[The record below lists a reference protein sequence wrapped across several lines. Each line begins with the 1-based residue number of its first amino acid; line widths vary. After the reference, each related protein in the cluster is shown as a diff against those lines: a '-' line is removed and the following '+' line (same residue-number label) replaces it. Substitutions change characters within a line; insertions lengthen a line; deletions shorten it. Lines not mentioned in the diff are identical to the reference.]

1 MNMEQAIK
9 ILIVDDEPFARRY
22 IREML
27 KGDADVEIVGE
38 AGNGKKAGQMIAEA
52 DPDLVFLDVQ
62 MPEMDGLSL
71 LESLDP
77 KSLPFIIFTTAYEE
91 YAIKAFEYHALDY
104 LLKPFDQKRF
114 ASALEH
120 AKRSIRSG
128 DSASSQIMELI
139 SSIKKPKY
147 LERLLIK
154 HNGRIV
160 FVNIKDVDWIKADD
174 KYLQIRHGGT
184 KHMIRQALHAL
195 KSQIDPEMFVQVNRS
210 VLVNVERIKELHPMF
225 NGDHEVKMADGATFT
240 LSRGHKNELF
250 GLLGKPIS

>member
-1 MNMEQAIK
+1 MEQAIK

-52 DPDLVFLDVQ
+52 EPDLVFLDVQ

-71 LESLDP
+71 LESLEP

-91 YAIKAFEYHALDY
+91 YAIKAFEYHAIDY

-120 AKRSIRSG
+120 APM
-128 DSASSQIMELI
+128 A
-139 SSIKKPKY
+139 
-147 LERLLIK
+147 
-154 HNGRIV
+154 
-160 FVNIKDVDWIKADD
+160 KDCPTPPAD
-174 KYLQIRHGGT
+174 
-184 KHMIRQALHAL
+184 
-195 KSQIDPEMFVQVNRS
+195 
-210 VLVNVERIKELHPMF
+210 
-225 NGDHEVKMADGATFT
+225 
-240 LSRGHKNELF
+240 
-250 GLLGKPIS
+250 

>member
-77 KSLPFIIFTTAYEE
+77 KSLPFIILRLRT
-91 YAIKAFEYHALDY
+91 KNM
-104 LLKPFDQKRF
+104 
-114 ASALEH
+114 
-120 AKRSIRSG
+120 RSRRLNITH
-128 DSASSQIMELI
+128 
-139 SSIKKPKY
+139 SI
-147 LERLLIK
+147 
-154 HNGRIV
+154 
-160 FVNIKDVDWIKADD
+160 
-174 KYLQIRHGGT
+174 
-184 KHMIRQALHAL
+184 
-195 KSQIDPEMFVQVNRS
+195 
-210 VLVNVERIKELHPMF
+210 
-225 NGDHEVKMADGATFT
+225 TF
-240 LSRGHKNELF
+240 
-250 GLLGKPIS
+250 